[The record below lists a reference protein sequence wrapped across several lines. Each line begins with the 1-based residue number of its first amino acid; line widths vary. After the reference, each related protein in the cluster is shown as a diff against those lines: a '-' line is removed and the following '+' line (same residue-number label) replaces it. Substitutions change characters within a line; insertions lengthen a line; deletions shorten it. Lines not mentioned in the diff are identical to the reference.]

1 MSRFKAMLKSLTE
14 SYIFIPIFVLLSMI
28 AIVYG
33 YCFVAEHEIL
43 SFQQKAL
50 NDEGE
55 YKIKAT
61 CRPISAFTSAPY
73 ISVRRNGVEILSA
86 AVNTGYDFTTDCLK
100 SSIKQVELL
109 ESENK
114 IRIYM
119 RGGTSPVKE
128 IQLLYQGSSF

>member
-1 MSRFKAMLKSLTE
+1 MEELKTLLKSLTG
-14 SYIFIPIFVLLSMI
+14 SYIFIPIFVLLSVV

-33 YCFVAEHEIL
+33 YCFVVEHEIL

-61 CRPISAFTSAPY
+61 CRPINAFTSAPY
-73 ISVRRNGVEILSA
+73 ISVRRDGVEILSA

-114 IRIYM
+114 VRIYM
-119 RGGTSPVKE
+119 KGTTNPIKE
-128 IQLLYQGSSF
+128 IQLLYQSSSF